1 MYGYDL
7 KSVLRYSA
15 DMRAC
20 RERLR
25 HGSHSFYAASL
36 LIPSDYRSPMTALYA
51 YCRDADD
58 AVDSNPEPAK
68 GLERL
73 YKRLSRIYA
82 GRPKNHPVDRAFAD
96 VVERYDIPFALPAAL
111 LEGFEWDV
119 TGRRYN
125 TLSDVYAYSA
135 RVAGTVGAMMTL
147 IMGIRDREI
156 VSRALDLGV
165 AMQITNICRD
175 VGEDAAIGRV
185 YLPDELLRSFSIDR
199 DSWQQHPVINDG
211 IRQSVEVLLSIAA
224 RLYRQS
230 EWGIAQLPV
239 RCRPGIFAARSI
251 YAEIGAEIER
261 NNFDSVSQRN
271 YVNTQRKLRLLGT
284 SMRKALTGTARDNAS
299 TMLESAF
306 LLDAVSAA
314 RR

>member
-20 RERLR
+20 REHLR
-25 HGSHSFYAASL
+25 NGSHSFYAASL

-58 AVDSNPEPAK
+58 AVDTNPQPAQ

-73 YKRLSRIYA
+73 YRRLSHIYA
-82 GRPKNHPVDRAFAD
+82 GRPDNSPVDRAFAD

-119 TGRRYN
+119 AGRRYE

-147 IMGIRDREI
+147 IMGVRDREI
-156 VSRALDLGV
+156 LSRALDLGV

-175 VGEDAAIGRV
+175 VGEDAANGRV

-199 DSWQQHPVINDG
+199 DAWLQNPAINDG
-211 IRQSVEVLLSIAA
+211 IRQSVGVLLDVAA

-230 EWGIAQLPV
+230 EWGISQLPV

-261 NNFDSVSQRN
+261 NDFDSVSTRN
-271 YVNTQRKLRLLGT
+271 YVDTKRKLRLLGT
-284 SMRKALTGTARDNAS
+284 SMRKALTGTARDRA
-299 TMLESAF
+299 TPMVESAF

-314 RR
+314 SR